1 MVPAVKPRRGIML
14 TPGGCGSLERTMN
27 GERPAF
33 FRPRVSTRAILITL
47 IVVFVLL
54 TTDAL
59 FRSRGE
65 FDYDLMRT
73 VQRIDFP
80 GAHTLFHF
88 VDALTSQ
95 PWAVPVWLIAVV
107 GFFLAKRYLVTL
119 MLFAFPIAGDVNLV
133 LREMIGRSR
142 PHPGVLDPE
151 RDPTEV
157 ARIWAQNDFVSYP
170 SGHVIGAVLLWG
182 FFFVLAKEIRWTA
195 LRWGI
200 QAFSVGVIVTIGIAR
215 VWVGSHWVGDVLAGY
230 AFGGAFLVV
239 TLALYRTMEPTTG
252 RVGLIKATPVPH
264 DDSLPHA
271 HALTS
276 TVLFRDGRVF
286 KIYNPGFVPRMLYWG
301 AFQAPFGYA
310 HNRRAAEA
318 AVLRRNLAGL
328 LTEYWF
334 GTNRVAPAIG
344 VEVVDG
350 WQAIV
355 GQYMEGH
362 EPTDHARARAFLHEL
377 ADRFD
382 EAGLPTWQIDP
393 RQPRSMGNVLEGPD
407 GEYRIIDLESGIVSP
422 LASPRAWWRG
432 IRRAQVPFYDDVY
445 FDVTRAY
452 IEREAAAMVTAKGEP
467 WLDALRA
474 QLDEAEQ
481 VANAWHRSEPRI
493 WSRGLHLVWSGF
505 GLRRFPSWV
514 HDETEH
520 GRERA
525 DTWLEGAISRWE
537 DERRLTAEEAHKL
550 RESLLDPSVQEM
562 LPHFGVHLL
571 IGVALRF
578 PFGSI
583 TRVAYTS
590 GNLALAS
597 LRLLLRRISRANW
610 QRQLGIHSPLVILVA
625 AMPGVG
631 TFSYLV
637 SMPVLRHFL
646 LARVTLDM
654 VGEKLPFRVYRRLG
668 MKRII
673 ARTPRTDADSPAAV
687 EGTIAT

>member
-1 MVPAVKPRRGIML
+1 
-14 TPGGCGSLERTMN
+14 MN
-27 GERPAF
+27 AERPASV
-33 FRPRVSTRAILITL
+33 RPRVSTRSLLIAFT
-47 IVVFVLL
+47 VVFVLL
-54 TTDAL
+54 TTDAV
-59 FRSRGE
+59 FRDRGE
-65 FDYDLMRT
+65 IDYDLMRM

-80 GAHTLFHF
+80 GANTTFHF
-88 VDALTSQ
+88 VDRLTSNSY
-95 PWAVPVWLIAVV
+95 AVLIWFVAVV
-107 GFFLAKRYLVTL
+107 GFFLARRYLISFMVFT
-119 MLFAFPIAGDVNLV
+119 FPSAGDVNLIIRR
-133 LREMIGRSR
+133 LIGRSR
-142 PHPGVLDPE
+142 PDPGVLDPD
-151 RDPTEV
+151 RDPSEI
-157 ARIWAQNDFVSYP
+157 ARILAQNDFVSYP

-182 FFFVLAKEIRWTA
+182 FFFVLAKELPWRP
-195 LRWGI
+195 LRWAV
-200 QAFSVGVIVTIGIAR
+200 QAFSVAVIVIVGVAR
-215 VWVGSHWVGDVLAGY
+215 VWLGSHWVGDVLAGY

-239 TLALYRTMEPTTG
+239 TVAFYRAMEPTTG
-252 RVGLIKATPVPH
+252 RVGFIKATPVPH

-276 TVLFRDGRVF
+276 TVLFREGRVI

-334 GTNRVAPAIG
+334 GTNRVAPALG
-344 VEVVDG
+344 VEMIDG
-350 WQAIV
+350 RQAIV
-355 GQYMEGH
+355 GQYVEGG
-362 EPTDHARARAFLHEL
+362 EPTDHARAKAFLHEL

-393 RQPRSMGNVLEGPD
+393 RQPRSLGNLLEGPD

-422 LASPRAWWRG
+422 MASPRAWWRG

-452 IEREAAAMVTAKGEP
+452 LEREAGGIVAAKGEP
-467 WLDALRA
+467 WLETLRA
-474 QLDEAEQ
+474 QLIAAERA
-481 VANAWHRSEPRI
+481 ANEWHRSESRI

-514 HDETEH
+514 HDEAEH
-520 GRERA
+520 GREKA
-525 DTWLEGAISRWE
+525 DTWIESAISRWE
-537 DERRLTAEEAHKL
+537 EERRLTAEEAREL
-550 RESLLDPSVQEM
+550 RESLLDPGVQEM
-562 LPHFGVHLL
+562 LPHFGVHLV

-583 TRVAYTS
+583 ARVAYTS
-590 GNLALAS
+590 GNLAVAT
-597 LRLLLRRISRANW
+597 LRLMMRRISRSDW
-610 QRQLGIHSPLVILVA
+610 QRQFGTHSPLVILLA

-637 SMPVLRHFL
+637 SRPVLRHFL

-654 VGEKLPFRVYRRLG
+654 VGEKFPFQVYRRLG
-668 MKRII
+668 FKRII
-673 ARTPRTDADSPAAV
+673 ARKPRAEAGVAAAV
-687 EGTIAT
+687 EGTITS